1 MTTLLTAAQVQ
12 SYLADI
18 FPQFN
23 ARITAL
29 TPNSAILEL
38 LADDAHLRPGGTVSG
53 PTLMA
58 LADAAMYVA
67 ILGNLGQVALA
78 VTTNLNISFY
88 RKAGPGLLR
97 AEARLLKMGKRLAV
111 GDVLLFGADST
122 ESIAH
127 ASLTYSI
134 PDTSQADTAP

>member
-97 AEARLLKMGKRLAV
+97 AEARLLKMGNNPA
-111 GDVLLFGADST
+111 ST
-122 ESIAH
+122 PCCSEESRR
-127 ASLTYSI
+127 
-134 PDTSQADTAP
+134 

>member
-78 VTTNLNISFY
+78 V
-88 RKAGPGLLR
+88 RPPPGL
-97 AEARLLKMGKRLAV
+97 ES
-111 GDVLLFGADST
+111 ST
-122 ESIAH
+122 STPAGSPSGIALPELP
-127 ASLTYSI
+127 A
-134 PDTSQADTAP
+134 